1 LLSGGIDMELRDL
14 LPEIE
19 KSILPFLES
28 GGMELVEMS
37 FHGRGRTSLLRIT
50 LWKKGGIG
58 IDEISKVS
66 RHVGD
71 ILDQRDIIPGK
82 YTLEVSSPGL
92 DRELRTEADFRRAEG
107 EKTEFFLNDGTSVV
121 GEISSV
127 ADGRVNI
134 MQGEEQVALPIEGIS
149 KGKIKIEF

>member
-1 LLSGGIDMELRDL
+1 MELRDL

>member
-1 LLSGGIDMELRDL
+1 MLSGGIDMELRDL

>member
-1 LLSGGIDMELRDL
+1 MELRDL

-28 GGMELVEMS
+28 EGMELVEMS

-50 LWKKGGIG
+50 LWKKSGVG

-66 RHVGD
+66 RHIGD
-71 ILDQRDIIPGK
+71 ILDERDILPGK

-92 DRELRTEADFRRAEG
+92 DRDLRTEADFRRTEG
-107 EKTEFFLNDGTSVV
+107 EKVEIFLNDGTSVI
-121 GEISSV
+121 GEIASV
-127 ADGRVNI
+127 ADGRVLI
-134 MQGEEQVALPIEGIS
+134 MQGEEQLEVPFERIS
-149 KGKIKIEF
+149 KGKIIIEF